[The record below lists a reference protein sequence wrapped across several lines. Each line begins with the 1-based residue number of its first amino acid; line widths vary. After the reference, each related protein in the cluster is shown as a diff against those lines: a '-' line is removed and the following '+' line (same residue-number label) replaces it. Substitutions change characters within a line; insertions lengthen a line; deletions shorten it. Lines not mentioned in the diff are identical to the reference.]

1 MDRER
6 LDVDDLEAERGV
18 ELDERADAELRE
30 VLVVDR
36 VELVPLHE
44 VERVRNLDDERPV
57 RVEQR
62 ARRRP

>member
-1 MDRER
+1 MHRER
-6 LDVDDLEAERGV
+6 IDADDLEAERSI

-36 VELVPLHE
+36 VELVALHQ

-57 RVEQR
+57 RHR
-62 ARRRP
+62 AACGRRP